1 MAFDSLPA
9 VNVNLSDQGLKIARQ
24 PSGPKVTLLGITSN
38 TGISLR
44 EPFQVTNVGQASAS
58 LYFSGTAGDTYPGE
72 LSLALE
78 EAVAAG
84 APSVEIVVI
93 GHYEAAALES
103 IVSPVETDN
112 SSRYADLT
120 TAYDT
125 IVNTDLD
132 VVVPV
137 GAWADC
143 TGTTGNYTNQ
153 LSNFCEQA
161 TNEFGNTC
169 IGVIGMMP
177 TLHWART
184 WSNATGLWAN
194 ATLSGEAVALTG
206 EGLTRFNIPSI
217 ALVDEWVK
225 YATQDD
231 EDALVSVAP
240 LVEATEAGFPTTFY
254 NYLAGSNDAAGAF
267 FPTNSSNAADNVSA
281 SYWLSFQAEDS
292 TGTVQLDAKGNK
304 VDAGRRICIVGAP
317 LVTANNNVRD
327 LAKGLGVSLSNTV
340 YNTDGAAAYAGFMNR
355 LAPHSSTTNKAIPNL
370 AARRPLSAKQ
380 ANKLAARRVT
390 TFLNKTN
397 GFVVASGITGA
408 HNVSKYVRS
417 DFVRLSTMRITDAAI
432 AGVRAASEPFIGEA
446 NNAIHRA
453 AMQAEIDK
461 FLFTMKS
468 VGALNDFEFFISS
481 TPDQQ
486 VLGEVEITLTLVPA
500 FEIVTITETVS
511 LAKQL

>member
-9 VNVNLSDQGLKIARQ
+9 TNVNLSDQGLKIAPQ

-58 LYFSGTAGDTYPGE
+58 LYFSGTQGDAYPGE
-72 LSLALE
+72 LSMALE

-84 APSVEIVVI
+84 APSVEVVVI
-93 GHYEAAALES
+93 GHYTGDALEN
-103 IVSPVETDN
+103 IVSPTGTDM
-112 SSRYADLT
+112 SSRYTDLT
-120 TAYDT
+120 SAYDT

-143 TGTTGNYTNQ
+143 TGTTGDYTKQ
-153 LSNFCEQA
+153 LANFCEQA

-169 IGVIGMMP
+169 VGVIGMMP
-177 TLHWART
+177 TLHWARA
-184 WSNATGLWAN
+184 WSNSTGLWTD

-206 EGLTRFNIPSI
+206 EGMSRFNIPSI
-217 ALVDEWVK
+217 AMVDEWVK

-231 EDALVSVAP
+231 EDTGVSTAP
-240 LVEATEAGFPTTFY
+240 LVESTEADFPTTYY
-254 NYLAGSNDAAGAF
+254 NYLAGSNDVAGVF
-267 FPTNSSNAADNVSA
+267 YPENSANAATDVNA
-281 SYWLSFQAEDS
+281 SYWTSFQAENS
-292 TGTVQLDAKGNK
+292 AGTAQTDAKGNK
-304 VDAGRRICIVGAP
+304 VDAGRRVCVVGAP
-317 LVTANNNVRD
+317 LITTNNTVKD
-327 LAKGLGVSLSNTV
+327 LAKGLGVSLSSTV
-340 YNTDGAAAYAGFMNR
+340 YNTDGAAAYAGFINT
-355 LAPHSSTTNKAIPNL
+355 LVPHSSTTNKAISNL

-380 ANKLAARRVT
+380 ANKLAARRLT

-397 GFVVASGITGA
+397 GFVVASGVTGA

-432 AGVRAASEPFIGEA
+432 AGIRASAEPFIGEA

-468 VGALNDFEFFISS
+468 VGALNDFEFFVSS

-500 FEIVTITETVS
+500 FEITKITETVS
-511 LAKQL
+511 LAKQI

>member
-9 VNVNLSDQGLKIARQ
+9 VNVNLSDQGLKIAPQ

-72 LSLALE
+72 LSMALE
-78 EAVAAG
+78 EAIAGG
-84 APSVEIVVI
+84 APNVEIVVI
-93 GHYEAAALES
+93 GHYNGAALES
-103 IVSPVETDN
+103 IVSPVGTDN

-132 VVVPV
+132 IVVPV

-153 LSNFCEQA
+153 LANFCEQA
-161 TNEFGNTC
+161 TNEFGNTS

-231 EDALVSVAP
+231 EDGVATTP

-254 NYLAGSNDAAGAF
+254 NYLAGSNGADGTF
-267 FPTNSSNAADNVSA
+267 YPENSDNVA
-281 SYWLSFQAEDS
+281 TDVAAVYWTSFQAQDS
-292 TGTVQLDAKGNK
+292 AGSVLLDAKGNR
-304 VDAGRRICIVGAP
+304 VDAGRRICVVGAP
-317 LVTANNNVRD
+317 LITSNNTTKD

-340 YNTDGAAAYAGFMNR
+340 YNTDGAAAYAGFINT
-355 LAPHSSTTNKAIPNL
+355 LAPHSSTTNKTLPAVV
-370 AARRPLSAKQ
+370 ARRPMSAKQ
-380 ANKLAARRVT
+380 ANKLAARRIT

-397 GFVVASGITGA
+397 GFVVASGVTGA

-417 DFVRLSTMRITDAAI
+417 DFVRLSTVRITDAAI
-432 AGVRAASEPFIGEA
+432 AGVRSASEPFIGEA
-446 NNAIHRA
+446 NNALNRS

-461 FLFTMKS
+461 FLFTMRS
-468 VGALNDFEFFISS
+468 VGALNDYEFFVSS

-500 FEIVTITETVS
+500 FEITKITQTVS